1 MIERVIDKRL
11 STPAFARNTVA
22 WAIKSAA
29 ASPVGSH
36 YVLITAKVFTAFMF
50 EGVVDR
56 VVERLCSIWNSPPE
70 KKGRTA
76 LSHQSLGERH
86 KTVRDFL
93 GLDNGGSQYQEI
105 RLLVGGLL
113 TFRDSFAHPKLCR
126 ETVQDRVQSEMAAFP
141 EIAWERD

>member
-1 MIERVIDKRL
+1 VIERVIDKRL

-56 VVERLCSIWNSPPE
+56 VA
-70 KKGRTA
+70 KGCV
-76 LSHQSLGERH
+76 QSGTRRR
-86 KTVRDFL
+86 KRK
-93 GLDNGGSQYQEI
+93 
-105 RLLVGGLL
+105 GGLRCL
-113 TFRDSFAHPKLCR
+113 TSRLGKGIRQYGIF
-126 ETVQDRVQSEMAAFP
+126 
-141 EIAWERD
+141 